1 MNAPTKVVGFVLGV
15 ALAFLVAYAVG
26 SQVGPVGE
34 PAEAA
39 GHSDGGHS
47 AEEGHS
53 DAAATRTGATL
64 RKRARRRLHFPVG

>member
-47 AEEGHS
+47 C
-53 DAAATRTGATL
+53 
-64 RKRARRRLHFPVG
+64 